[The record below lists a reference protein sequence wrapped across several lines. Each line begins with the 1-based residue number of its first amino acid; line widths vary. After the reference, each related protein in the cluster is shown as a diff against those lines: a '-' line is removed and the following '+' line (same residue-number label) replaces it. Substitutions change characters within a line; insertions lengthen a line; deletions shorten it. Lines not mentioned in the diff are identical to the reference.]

1 VNDYWLTT
9 VNSTTPAHGKD
20 DEEATSPPASTEV
33 DDVDDDNFEAFTKV
47 KGKAIEEYRGEGE
60 DWDMPVN
67 VDTADGIDL
76 DAGVK
81 EPVSL

>member
-1 VNDYWLTT
+1 MLTT
-9 VNSTTPAHGKD
+9 VDSTTPAHGKD

-33 DDVDDDNFEAFTKV
+33 DDVDDGNFEAFTEV
-47 KGKAIEEYRGEGE
+47 EGEAIEEYRGEGE
-60 DWDMPVN
+60 DWDMPVD
-67 VDTADGIDL
+67 VDTAGGIDL